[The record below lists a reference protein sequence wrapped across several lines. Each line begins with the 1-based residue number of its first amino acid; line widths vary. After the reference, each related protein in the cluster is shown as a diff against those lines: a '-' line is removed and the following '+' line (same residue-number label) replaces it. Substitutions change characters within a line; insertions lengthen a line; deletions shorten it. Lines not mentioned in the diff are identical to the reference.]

1 MSEPTHKKPPV
12 GGEGVS
18 GDLRSFGRRRG
29 RALSPR
35 QQRLMRELLPQVA
48 LSISE
53 QPPRSLAE
61 LFPCEVDEVWLEIG
75 FGGAEHLIWQADRNR
90 RVGFIGCEPFEEG
103 IAKALTSIEERGLEN
118 VRLYADDARDV
129 LRWLPPASIARVF
142 ILFPDPW
149 PKRRHQKR
157 RLVSPQLVAEL
168 ARVMPARGELRIA
181 TDIGDYARTVLLALQ
196 SSSAFSWSATGPADW
211 RNRPDDWPPTRY
223 EAKAIR
229 EGRKCYFFRFMR
241 NR

>member
-1 MSEPTHKKPPV
+1 
-12 GGEGVS
+12 
-18 GDLRSFGRRRG
+18 
-29 RALSPR
+29 
-35 QQRLMRELLPQVA
+35 
-48 LSISE
+48 
-53 QPPRSLAE
+53 
-61 LFPCEVDEVWLEIG
+61 
-75 FGGAEHLIWQADRNR
+75 
-90 RVGFIGCEPFEEG
+90 
-103 IAKALTSIEERGLEN
+103 KALTSIEERDLEN